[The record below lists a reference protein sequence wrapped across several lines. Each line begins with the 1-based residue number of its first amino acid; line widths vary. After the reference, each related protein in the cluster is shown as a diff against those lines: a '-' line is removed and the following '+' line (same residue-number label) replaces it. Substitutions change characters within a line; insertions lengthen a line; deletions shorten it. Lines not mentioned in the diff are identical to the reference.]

1 MSLEKINLN
10 FVGIDFCEQLK
21 ELYKNY
27 RIINAN
33 RMYVIKKLTRSLTW
47 ASIHSTSWILVS
59 KISGENFSFNH
70 A

>member
-47 ASIHSTSWILVS
+47 ATIHSTS
-59 KISGENFSFNH
+59 
-70 A
+70 